1 MIEKRPSEA
10 RVRFAKNMRYYRRL
24 RKLTLLELQQLT
36 GLTFGYLGEVERLN
50 VNISLDN
57 MEKIVKALDVPLVR
71 MLE

>member
-1 MIEKRPSEA
+1 M
-10 RVRFAKNMRYYRRL
+10 
-24 RKLTLLELQQLT
+24 TLLELQQLT

-71 MLE
+71 MFE